1 MPIKIQNDILKIEE
15 LVSDSNNFAF
25 NTQFFVRKDSNPHKD
40 KSSNEIQDLKLLFDG
55 RRYIENLSDLKYEIN
70 PRKDSIKVLAVIS
83 TSDRTSENRKISLQK
98 RMLDNRYEEFIN
110 YENKL
115 KEKIDYKS
123 FISDIENNSTE
134 YLSLYENIEDIATS
148 PLYLDLNFGNNII
161 DYFRGKKSY
170 NVGKIL
176 SWSCKNLKKDY
187 EIESFSFTQ
196 NNFTDYLQ
204 DTIYDFKE
212 FISNNLDQERFIVN
226 KLLINQSISPID
238 AIKPNY
244 IENTT
249 EIVGQTLVNLGK
261 SLFIPFHI
269 FSIQNINDSNN
280 FKKYNDRLNILKNFT
295 TISEFPVIKNAE
307 VANILNE
314 EDNTFR
320 INNFNSY
327 FNINGFNSDLK
338 LELISTNPQNYNLF
352 KHNYTPSKFSN
363 FKVINYFNCF
373 RNGKVLKTIY
383 GGQRFRL
390 KNDVIENKGNI
401 RISIIDK
408 KGEKL
413 DFNNNGSDS
422 QTRRE
427 FYNPRSGFN
436 FTRFV
441 DNIDLN
447 KVILKTDSCLSKLKI
462 QKLQKEEV
470 NIDFITSVTEKV
482 VENKASL
489 VIGNSDLNS
498 MINVKD
504 SPDNIFYN
512 QEVMYNDF
520 SEGVVIDDTNIESTR
535 NFVLNENNISYDF
548 INESFNNINS
558 AINLYYPDN
567 VLKNNYELFKKIYL
581 DFSRKDLQRSFK
593 EKFEYIED
601 MLYPKLILNKNKN
614 NNSVANLLFALG
626 LSKITNLDLDVG
638 LFNDP
643 LFNINLEF
651 NGENSDFKECRVL
664 VLNDISK
671 VPAGGFQY
679 DIFSWA
685 ITPYVSFLIQNKAIH
700 NEIENQDGMDTL
712 VIREYNVNQAVI
724 PASLNARI
732 SNFIFSQINE
742 EINDDGEL
750 EENYIPIEDILLQ
763 NPDLKIEDLRAP
775 KVDKRF
781 SRLKKVKENSPINV
795 LSLRENFYKSSLL
808 SSEKTS
814 IVSCIVQT
822 ISMVISYFYN
832 KDEVKNLNSQRN
844 IVSFVKDNEKVS
856 LVIKEIIE
864 IYSLIYDQFFD
875 KAFYLAVFDKT
886 FQNPNGDL
894 YNSKT
899 DSIDLNTSFVD
910 YDFKKF
916 IDKQIIH
923 YRKIANNI
931 FSVSSEKSLNSILE
945 QGDIAGIVN
954 AHEGLVIPNNTNTTQ
969 ENSSTTSNSNNSAQV
984 SNNNF
989 AQVSNNAFSQ
999 VSNLDQF
1006 SNLDQITSELENSV
1020 TDILDT
1026 SNIVNI
1032 ATIEDSFN
1040 QVYIPNDFILI
1051 KILNILRTSDIT
1063 KAAYFDIIY
1072 SYLSDT
1078 LNVQSKLEKI
1088 NDSLASKIT
1097 KISDIENRP
1106 LSGINISDL
1115 ILLKNSS
1122 NMFLKEYY
1130 ENSVKHIFIKKKI
1143 KAAKE
1148 RENLDLI
1155 QFTNDVIKPYYN
1167 KKYGHISSIA
1177 KSQKDIISLGM
1188 PNTHIKNI
1196 DLNSIFKISIS
1207 LVDHSHPDLISYER
1221 DFYFSPS
1228 FSANNKILKNLC
1240 INEGN
1245 SLQEELQPE
1254 IDFNINNIEENIIY
1268 FNKNASS
1275 VSNKLSLT
1283 GEEEVIRVIKDRLEK
1298 NPKYNGLS
1306 DRAELIGKM
1315 IFKHTHRSGK
1325 LETYIP
1331 EVTNFPKKQETFVD
1345 SSYEENLVDLDILKA
1360 ISQVSDIDFLNIF
1373 NESKNSFLRNTSFF
1387 NSNTGQNIFD
1397 YEESDIDK
1405 TKVYTFV
1412 NNLNNISAKSDIR
1425 EISELKDFYDFYFI
1439 EISPEDFLFKENIEI
1454 SNFGNS
1460 ENIQKTHYSETISL
1474 GDSNY
1479 LDYQLKNITFG
1490 LRKASNLKNNY
1501 NYIIKVEE
1509 I

>member
-1 MPIKIQNDILKIEE
+1 
-15 LVSDSNNFAF
+15 
-25 NTQFFVRKDSNPHKD
+25 
-40 KSSNEIQDLKLLFDG
+40 
-55 RRYIENLSDLKYEIN
+55 
-70 PRKDSIKVLAVIS
+70 
-83 TSDRTSENRKISLQK
+83 
-98 RMLDNRYEEFIN
+98 
-110 YENKL
+110 
-115 KEKIDYKS
+115 
-123 FISDIENNSTE
+123 
-134 YLSLYENIEDIATS
+134 
-148 PLYLDLNFGNNII
+148 
-161 DYFRGKKSY
+161 
-170 NVGKIL
+170 
-176 SWSCKNLKKDY
+176 
-187 EIESFSFTQ
+187 
-196 NNFTDYLQ
+196 
-204 DTIYDFKE
+204 
-212 FISNNLDQERFIVN
+212 
-226 KLLINQSISPID
+226 
-238 AIKPNY
+238 
-244 IENTT
+244 
-249 EIVGQTLVNLGK
+249 
-261 SLFIPFHI
+261 
-269 FSIQNINDSNN
+269 
-280 FKKYNDRLNILKNFT
+280 
-295 TISEFPVIKNAE
+295 
-307 VANILNE
+307 
-314 EDNTFR
+314 
-320 INNFNSY
+320 
-327 FNINGFNSDLK
+327 
-338 LELISTNPQNYNLF
+338 
-352 KHNYTPSKFSN
+352 
-363 FKVINYFNCF
+363 
-373 RNGKVLKTIY
+373 
-383 GGQRFRL
+383 
-390 KNDVIENKGNI
+390 
-401 RISIIDK
+401 
-408 KGEKL
+408 
-413 DFNNNGSDS
+413 
-422 QTRRE
+422 
-427 FYNPRSGFN
+427 
-436 FTRFV
+436 
-441 DNIDLN
+441 
-447 KVILKTDSCLSKLKI
+447 
-462 QKLQKEEV
+462 
-470 NIDFITSVTEKV
+470 
-482 VENKASL
+482 
-489 VIGNSDLNS
+489 
-498 MINVKD
+498 
-504 SPDNIFYN
+504 
-512 QEVMYNDF
+512 
-520 SEGVVIDDTNIESTR
+520 
-535 NFVLNENNISYDF
+535 
-548 INESFNNINS
+548 
-558 AINLYYPDN
+558 
-567 VLKNNYELFKKIYL
+567 
-581 DFSRKDLQRSFK
+581 
-593 EKFEYIED
+593 
-601 MLYPKLILNKNKN
+601 
-614 NNSVANLLFALG
+614 
-626 LSKITNLDLDVG
+626 
-638 LFNDP
+638 
-643 LFNINLEF
+643 
-651 NGENSDFKECRVL
+651 
-664 VLNDISK
+664 
-671 VPAGGFQY
+671 
-679 DIFSWA
+679 
-685 ITPYVSFLIQNKAIH
+685 
-700 NEIENQDGMDTL
+700 
-712 VIREYNVNQAVI
+712 
-724 PASLNARI
+724 
-732 SNFIFSQINE
+732 
-742 EINDDGEL
+742 
-750 EENYIPIEDILLQ
+750 
-763 NPDLKIEDLRAP
+763 
-775 KVDKRF
+775 
-781 SRLKKVKENSPINV
+781 
-795 LSLRENFYKSSLL
+795 
-808 SSEKTS
+808 
-814 IVSCIVQT
+814 
-822 ISMVISYFYN
+822 MVISYFYN

-931 FSVSSEKSLNSILE
+931 FSVSSEKSLNSILK
-945 QGDIAGIVN
+945 QDDIVSIVN
-954 AHEGLVIPNNTNTTQ
+954 AHEGLVIP
-969 ENSSTTSNSNNSAQV
+969 ENQSNSNDSKPPQE
-984 SNNNF
+984 SN
-989 AQVSNNAFSQ
+989 AILNALNQNKNKS
-999 VSNLDQF
+999 S
-1006 SNLDQITSELENSV
+1006 ENS
-1020 TDILDT
+1020 DLQ
-1026 SNIVNI
+1026 SNDDKREFVESEIAIRNDRIV
-1032 ATIEDSFN
+1032 AIENNFN

-1063 KAAYFDIIY
+1063 KAAYFDIVY

-1177 KSQKDIISLGM
+1177 KSQKDIISLGIT
-1188 PNTHIKNI
+1188 NTYIKNI

-1345 SSYEENLVDLDILKA
+1345 SSYEENLVDLDILKV

-1460 ENIQKTHYSETISL
+1460 ENIQKTHYSETITP